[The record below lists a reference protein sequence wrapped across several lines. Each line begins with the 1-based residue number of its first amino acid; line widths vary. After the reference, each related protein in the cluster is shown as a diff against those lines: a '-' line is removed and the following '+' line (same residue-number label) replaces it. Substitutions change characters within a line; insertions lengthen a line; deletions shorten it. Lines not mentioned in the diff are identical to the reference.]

1 MRPQMTNC
9 RLKAGPSP
17 AVAKC
22 LARARQEAAIRLRLS
37 AASIRDMDG
46 ETAASEERGGEG
58 RAGDGG
64 RVGGRGGAALKHS
77 QDDS

>member
-9 RLKAGPSP
+9 RSKRAPSP

-22 LARARQEAAIRLRLS
+22 PARARQEAAIRLRLS

-46 ETAASEERGGEG
+46 ETAAREG
-58 RAGDGG
+58 RGREKMGG
-64 RVGGRGGAALKHS
+64 GGLH
-77 QDDS
+77 